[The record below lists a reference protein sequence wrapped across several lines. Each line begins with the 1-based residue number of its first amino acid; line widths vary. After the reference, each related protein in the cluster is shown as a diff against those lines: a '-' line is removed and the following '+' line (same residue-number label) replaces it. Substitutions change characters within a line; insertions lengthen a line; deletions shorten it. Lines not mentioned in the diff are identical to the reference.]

1 MIKFTQNTH
10 KKWQKARIDAKCMK
24 PEKPEWV
31 PKFPLKRKLPGAH
44 DKWSKEEWDTS
55 GFPCSKIP
63 KKFPTM
69 LNEKEWD
76 DLVKEVEV
84 QGLLPTP
91 ISQKGAD
98 ESKIM
103 AFRGNTLQN
112 EWSWN

>member
-10 KKWQKARIDAKCMK
+10 KKWQKARTDAKCMK

-69 LNEKEWD
+69 LNEKAWD

-84 QGLLPTP
+84 QGLLPP
-91 ISQKGAD
+91 ICYIS
-98 ESKIM
+98 S
-103 AFRGNTLQN
+103 
-112 EWSWN
+112 